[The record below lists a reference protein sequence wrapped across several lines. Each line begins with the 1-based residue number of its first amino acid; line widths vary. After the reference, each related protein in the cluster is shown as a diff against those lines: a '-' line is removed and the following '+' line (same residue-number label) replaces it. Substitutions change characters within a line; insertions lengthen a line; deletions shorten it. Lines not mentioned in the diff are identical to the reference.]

1 MKNKI
6 HLLPLASLLL
16 AGGILCT
23 GCGGDAPAS
32 SVPADVST
40 ASSVE
45 EVDAMDGYDYI
56 NDYVGLWGYYDI
68 ELWLRVHEDSTFEFV
83 NSEDETI
90 YTGTADADKYG
101 MDLCFDDDTPQ
112 MRLDLS
118 VSGDLLEEGSSDAL
132 HPVDAIV
139 SRATCF
145 EKNGLEINGVVDSSD
160 PIRLDSGDLA
170 YLSKKARKL
179 LDDAGF
185 PDAVISAS
193 NDSSGH
199 GNQKL
204 CSLIQDRILVE
215 IEKPIDLSNVYN
227 TSIKVGQFSSHNIC
241 PTCGLAT
248 SSFVI
253 GELDD
258 VRYFDHPDHFNAD
271 IMWFTKGYV
280 EYVIPNLIPRNQKIT
295 QLSLSAEISSEAPG
309 TDNDW
314 PSDISFYINDTL
326 VGTWTS
332 PGDYG
337 DVRGMF
343 TPEWWPQNWNQYGL
357 LKLLVINHKGTFIR
371 FRIAVEEDSAHVGGL
386 TIFGKSFGNYD
397 QDIVVSINYAP
408 LDTEKNTK

>member
-1 MKNKI
+1 MIHITSLDDGLELFKALGSDIRIQILKI
-6 HLLPLASLLL
+6 
-16 AGGILCT
+16 
-23 GCGGDAPAS
+23 
-32 SVPADVST
+32 
-40 ASSVE
+40 
-45 EVDAMDGYDYI
+45 
-56 NDYVGLWGYYDI
+56 
-68 ELWLRVHEDSTFEFV
+68 
-83 NSEDETI
+83 
-90 YTGTADADKYG
+90 
-101 MDLCFDDDTPQ
+101 
-112 MRLDLS
+112 
-118 VSGDLLEEGSSDAL
+118 LLENNQMSMNQLANELNISNGAL
-132 HPVDAIV
+132 TGHIKKLEE
-139 SRATCF
+139 C
-145 EKNGLEINGVVDSSD
+145 GL
-160 PIRLDSGDLA
+160 
-170 YLSKKARKL
+170 
-179 LDDAGF
+179 
-185 PDAVISAS
+185 ISTS

-215 IEKPIDLSNVYN
+215 IEKPIDLNNVYN
-227 TSIKVGQFSSHNIC
+227 TSIKVGQFSSHNVF
-241 PTCGLAT
+241 PTCGMAT

-258 VRYFDHPDHFNAD
+258 VRYFDHPDRFNAD

-309 TDNDW
+309 IDNNW

-357 LKLLVINHKGTFIR
+357 LKLLVINHKGTFIDGLKISDVTTSELNLDYTSTIR
-371 FRIAVEEDSAHVGGL
+371 FRIAVEEGSAHVGGL

-397 QDIVVSINYAP
+397 QDIVVSINYTP

>member
-1 MKNKI
+1 MIHITSLDDGLELFKALGSDIRIQILKI
-6 HLLPLASLLL
+6 
-16 AGGILCT
+16 
-23 GCGGDAPAS
+23 
-32 SVPADVST
+32 
-40 ASSVE
+40 
-45 EVDAMDGYDYI
+45 
-56 NDYVGLWGYYDI
+56 
-68 ELWLRVHEDSTFEFV
+68 
-83 NSEDETI
+83 
-90 YTGTADADKYG
+90 
-101 MDLCFDDDTPQ
+101 
-112 MRLDLS
+112 
-118 VSGDLLEEGSSDAL
+118 LLENNQMSMNQLANELNISNGAL
-132 HPVDAIV
+132 TGHIKKLEE
-139 SRATCF
+139 C
-145 EKNGLEINGVVDSSD
+145 GL
-160 PIRLDSGDLA
+160 
-170 YLSKKARKL
+170 
-179 LDDAGF
+179 
-185 PDAVISAS
+185 ISTS

-227 TSIKVGQFSSHNIC
+227 TSIKVGQFSSHNVC
-241 PTCGLAT
+241 PTCGMAT
-248 SSFVI
+248 SLFVI

-258 VRYFDHPDHFNAD
+258 VRYFDHPDRFNAD

-309 TDNDW
+309 IDNNW

-357 LKLLVINHKGTFIR
+357 LKLLVINHKGTFIDGLKISDVTTSELNLDYTSTIR
-371 FRIAVEEDSAHVGGL
+371 FRIAVEEDSAHIGGL

-408 LDTEKNTK
+408 LDAEKTTK